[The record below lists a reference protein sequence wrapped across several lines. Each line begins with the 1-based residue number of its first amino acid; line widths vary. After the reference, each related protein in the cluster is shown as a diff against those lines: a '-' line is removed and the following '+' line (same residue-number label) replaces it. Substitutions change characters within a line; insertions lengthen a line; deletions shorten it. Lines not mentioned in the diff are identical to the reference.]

1 MVWIYRPTV
10 HIDCIRISTRFYMFL
25 AAVVMLGTQGLQ
37 WSMPKQVSVTSMWS
51 DVVCHRGGSHS
62 AFLQA
67 QFT

>member
-1 MVWIYRPTV
+1 
-10 HIDCIRISTRFYMFL
+10 MFL

-62 AFLQA
+62 VFLQA